1 MRIVIISVVVAALA
15 VAGITAG
22 LIQKYLSAQ
31 RSVEPAPVA
40 ELVGVVKILVAS
52 RDLPAGTVIGPNEF
66 AWQDWPLE
74 KMKPNY
80 IGEGKGVLEEL
91 KGQVIKRAIGVD
103 EPLTRG
109 RLFKPGEGSH
119 MAGIL
124 RAGMRAVSIKVDA
137 VAGVAGFVSAGDKVD
152 VFVYHE
158 VESRKDGGART
169 RRRYGEPALMNVT
182 VLAVDQTVDD
192 LGGTAVLSKT
202 VTLEVTPK
210 QAEVVAVARE
220 MGKLSLAL
228 HSLAHSD
235 TQRYVG
241 NYTADNELSRALGG
255 LGAYRNATL
264 PPKPKPVKAKP
275 VVRAKVKRRGSSRNS
290 VNVYRATEKETLVF
304 TGSAQ

>member
-1 MRIVIISVVVAALA
+1 
-15 VAGITAG
+15 
-22 LIQKYLSAQ
+22 
-31 RSVEPAPVA
+31 
-40 ELVGVVKILVAS
+40 
-52 RDLPAGTVIGPNEF
+52 
-66 AWQDWPLE
+66 
-74 KMKPNY
+74 MKPNY
-80 IGEGKGVLEEL
+80 IGEGKGVLEEM

-152 VFVYHE
+152 VFIYHE
-158 VESRKDGGART
+158 VEIRKNGGERS

-192 LGGTAVLSKT
+192 LGGNPVLSKT

-228 HSLAHSD
+228 HSLANSD
-235 TQRYVG
+235 TQHYVG

-255 LGAYRNATL
+255 RGAYRNATA
-264 PPKPKPVKAKP
+264 PPQPKPVKARP
-275 VVRAKVKRRGSSRNS
+275 VVRAKVKRTLSSRNS